1 MSLIPLTAIPIGT
14 PISLTAIASALLF
27 LPSIL
32 GF

>member
-1 MSLIPLTAIPIGT
+1 MSLIALNIIPIGT
-14 PISLTAIASALLF
+14 PIALDFIASALLF